1 MENQGTK
8 INIARS
14 RKLAGDILASNGKF
28 VTVTF
33 LKKDGTVRKMNCRM
47 GVTKHLKGGEST
59 LDAEQYITVFD
70 VAKGAYRAINRDTII
85 EIKGVDQ
92 PC

>member
-1 MENQGTK
+1 MQGNK
-8 INIARS
+8 IDVAKS

>member
-1 MENQGTK
+1 MQGNK
-8 INIARS
+8 IDIARS

>member
-1 MENQGTK
+1 MQGNK
-8 INIARS
+8 IDIARS
-14 RKLAGDILASNGKF
+14 RKLAGEILASNGKF

-59 LDAEQYITVFD
+59 LDADQYVTVFD
-70 VAKGAYRAINRDTII
+70 MAKGAYRAINRDTII

>member
-1 MENQGTK
+1 MQGNK
-8 INIARS
+8 IDIARS

-59 LDAEQYITVFD
+59 LDADQYVTVFD
-70 VAKGAYRAINRDTII
+70 MAKGAYRAINRDTII

>member
-1 MENQGTK
+1 MQGNK
-8 INIARS
+8 IDVAQS

-33 LKKDGTVRKMNCRM
+33 LKKDGTIRKMNCRM

-59 LDAEQYITVFD
+59 LDADQYVTVFD
-70 VAKGAYRAINRDTII
+70 MAKGAYRAINRDTII

>member
-1 MENQGTK
+1 MQGNK
-8 INIARS
+8 IDIARS
-14 RKLAGDILASNGKF
+14 RKLAGDIIASNGKF

-59 LDAEQYITVFD
+59 LDADQYVTVFD
-70 VAKGAYRAINRDTII
+70 MAKGAYRAINRDTII